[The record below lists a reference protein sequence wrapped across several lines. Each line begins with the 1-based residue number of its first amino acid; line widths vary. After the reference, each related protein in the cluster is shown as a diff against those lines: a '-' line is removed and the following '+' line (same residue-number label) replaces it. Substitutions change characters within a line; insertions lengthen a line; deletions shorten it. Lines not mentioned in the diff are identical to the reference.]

1 VKQPVAQYPP
11 GTIALPTTIGDK
23 ATATVTF
30 RRDDGQP
37 LEVALADG
45 AALPPGV
52 EARFER
58 VAAADPGAPGVPGGT
73 KPGDVRAT
81 VTFGPADAAT
91 QQNAS
96 LPLKTNHP
104 ARPIVN
110 VPLWIRVA
118 APLEPYPQTLSIVAQ
133 GGASAAYGRV
143 DLRASG
149 AQQFEVTGLAVEGDL
164 PGASVRSLNSGPAGV
179 HPLELSLRGAA
190 LAPGVHLGRLIVNTS
205 HPKVPRLE
213 IPVRLQVTPAPA
225 SAPAAGGTP
234 AAPTGS

>member
-1 VKQPVAQYPP
+1 MPVAQYPP

-45 AALPPGV
+45 AAVPAGV
-52 EARFER
+52 EARFEP
-58 VAAADPGAPGVPGGT
+58 VTAADAAAPGVPGGT

-81 VTFGPADAAT
+81 FSFGPAEAAT

-96 LPLKTNHP
+96 LALKTNHP
-104 ARPIVN
+104 ARPTIQL
-110 VPLWIRVA
+110 PLWIRVA
-118 APLEPYPQTLSIVAQ
+118 APLEPYPPTLSIVAQ
-133 GGASAAYGRV
+133 GGATAAYGRV

-149 AQQFEVTGLAVEGDL
+149 AQQFEITGLAVEGDL
-164 PGASVRSLNSGPAGV
+164 PGANVRSLNAGPAGV
-179 HPLELSLRGAA
+179 HPIELTLRGQA
-190 LAPGVHLGRLIVNTS
+190 LAPGVHLGRLIVQTS

-213 IPVRLQVTPAPA
+213 VPVRLQVTPAPA
-225 SAPAAGGTP
+225 ATAPAAAISAPAP
-234 AAPTGS
+234 IGS